1 MNRAIELAKNAIRS
15 AYPNPAVGCV
25 IVHQNKIIGE
35 GYTSPYGGPHAEV
48 NAIASVKDPSLLIDS
63 ELYVTLEP
71 CAHFGKT
78 PPCANLIVSNKIPRV
93 FIGLLDPNP
102 QVAGKGIEI
111 LKEHNIDVIRGV
123 LEKDCKKHHRR
134 FLCFQENKRPYIT
147 LKWAET
153 KDHFMA
159 PTKKMRSQT
168 AEPYWISSRA
178 SRARVHLWRSKE
190 QAILIGVN
198 TLREDNPLLDVR
210 MVHGMNPIPII
221 IDPKLSID
229 SSYHLYSNPDLIVFV
244 DGTTKYKQE
253 EYPFR
258 ILKIDFS
265 KEVIHQLLEHLYRLK
280 ILSLFIEGGA
290 YTLNEFIKS
299 GIWDEARVIQS
310 TNEFKDGIKAPE
322 IKLNPTH
329 KEFIESDCI
338 SYYHNSPNE

>member
-35 GYTSPYGGPHAEV
+35 GYTSPYGGSHAEV
-48 NAIASVKDPSLLIDS
+48 NAIASVKDPSLLQDS

-71 CAHFGKT
+71 CAHYGKT
-78 PPCANLIVSNKIPRV
+78 PPCANLIVTSKIPRV
-93 FIGLLDPNP
+93 YIGLLDPNP

-111 LKEHNIDVIRGV
+111 LKEHQIEVSQGI
-123 LEKDCKKHHRR
+123 LEEACKKHHRR

-153 KDHFMA
+153 KDHFIA
-159 PTKKMRSQT
+159 PTNEMRSKT
-168 AEPYWISSRA
+168 AEPFWISSKA

-190 QAILIGVN
+190 QAILIGAK

-210 MVHGMNPIPII
+210 MVQGMNPTPII

-229 SSYHLYSNPDLIVFV
+229 ASYHLYANPDLIVFV
-244 DGTTKYKQE
+244 DHSNVFKQD

-265 KEVIHQLLEHLYRLK
+265 KEVIPQLMEHLYRLK
-280 ILSLFIEGGA
+280 ILSVFVEGGA
-290 YTLNEFIKS
+290 YTLNEFLKS
-299 GIWDEARVIQS
+299 GIWDEAKVIQS
-310 TNEFKDGIKAPE
+310 TNEFKNGINSPE
-322 IKLNPTH
+322 IKRTPVKTEIL
-329 KEFIESDCI
+329 ESDCI
-338 SYYHNSPNE
+338 SYYINSPNE